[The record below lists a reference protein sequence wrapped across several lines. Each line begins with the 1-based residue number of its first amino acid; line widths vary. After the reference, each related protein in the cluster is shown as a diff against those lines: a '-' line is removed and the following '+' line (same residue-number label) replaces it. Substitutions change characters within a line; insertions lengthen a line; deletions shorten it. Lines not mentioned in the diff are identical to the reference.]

1 VNPASRSELAT
12 RSRMYCS
19 SSTTRT
25 VELGTLET

>member
-12 RSRMYCS
+12 RSRMYSS

-25 VELGTLET
+25 VASRMPEA